1 MLKVATAS
9 VNWNNADLPPTQ
21 QGVGFPAILDLA
33 HQAGYRAME
42 YHPLFGDDAAT
53 LLAEAGKREIA
64 WCGSYCPVDLV
75 GDALGDDELAEIE
88 ALVGLLASIGCHDLI
103 VAEPG
108 RPGRIALA
116 GQIPEDGSASLP
128 ADAYPTMAAN
138 LHAIGAL
145 ARRHEVRVHFHNH
158 VGTWIETPAELD
170 ALMAHLDFDLV
181 DLCFDTGHY
190 AYGGGDALAFLRDH
204 ADRIGYLHLK
214 DVDGV
219 VLTEAKEQSW
229 SFLEALRHIIFS
241 PLGDGAADIPG
252 ILLTLVESKF
262 TGWVVVEQDTC
273 AGDPTE
279 TARANRVYIEEQ
291 LDSTTVRI
299 ATP

>member
-9 VNWNNADLPPTQ
+9 VNWNNADLSPTQ
-21 QGVGFPAILDLA
+21 QDVGFPAILDLA
-33 HQAGYRAME
+33 RQAGYRAME
-42 YHPLFGDDAAT
+42 YNPVFGDDPAT
-53 LLAEAGKREIA
+53 LLTEAGNRELA

-75 GDALGDDELAEIE
+75 GDALSDDELADIE
-88 ALVGLLASIGCHDLI
+88 TLVGLLAAIDCRDLV

-108 RPGRIALA
+108 RPERIALA
-116 GQIPEDGSASLP
+116 GQIPDDGSASLP
-128 ADAYPTMAAN
+128 ADAYPTMAVN
-138 LHAIGAL
+138 LHAIGAR
-145 ARRHEVRVHFHNH
+145 AQRHEVKVHFHNH

-214 DVDGV
+214 DVDGA
-219 VLTEAKEQSW
+219 VLAEAKEKGW

-252 ILLTLVESKF
+252 ILSTLVDSQF

-273 AGDPTE
+273 AGDPTD
-279 TARANRVYIEEQ
+279 TARANQVFIEERVGE
-291 LDSTTVRI
+291 SG
-299 ATP
+299 

>member
-75 GDALGDDELAEIE
+75 DDALSDEELAGIE
-88 ALVGLLASIGCHDLI
+88 ALVGLLASIGCHDLV

-108 RPGRIALA
+108 RPERIALA

-170 ALMAHLDFDLV
+170 AL
-181 DLCFDTGHY
+181 
-190 AYGGGDALAFLRDH
+190 
-204 ADRIGYLHLK
+204 
-214 DVDGV
+214 
-219 VLTEAKEQSW
+219 
-229 SFLEALRHIIFS
+229 
-241 PLGDGAADIPG
+241 
-252 ILLTLVESKF
+252 
-262 TGWVVVEQDTC
+262 
-273 AGDPTE
+273 
-279 TARANRVYIEEQ
+279 
-291 LDSTTVRI
+291 
-299 ATP
+299 